1 MDLMLDNKVALVAG
15 SSSGLGL
22 AMAKE
27 LVREGA
33 NVAICGRDPERLQ
46 TAVQSLQDLA
56 ADERQVAGFSADVMQ
71 ESDIKRLVADTAEHF
86 GGIDIVVT
94 NAGGPPTGSFDATAA
109 EDWDTGYHLTLKS
122 AVLLIQE
129 TLPHLR
135 KSDAGSV
142 LTITSIS
149 AKQPI
154 NGLLLSNAYRPAVIG
169 MTKTLA
175 TELGPEGI
183 RVNSILPGWTATER
197 VVHIF
202 EDRAALSG
210 SSVAEEQVK
219 VAGGI
224 PLGRMADPQEFG
236 RVATFLV
243 SPAASYITGTMIQ
256 VDGGDFRGLL

>member
-1 MDLMLDNKVALVAG
+1 MDLMLDHKVALVAG

-22 AMAKE
+22 ATARE

-33 NVAICGRDPERLQ
+33 NVAICGRDAGRLQ
-46 TAVQSLQDLA
+46 QAVQSLRPLA
-56 ADERQVAGFSADVMQ
+56 ARENQIAGFAADVMQ
-71 ESDIKRLVADTAEHF
+71 ETDIKRLVAETADRF
-86 GGIDIVVT
+86 AGIDIVVT
-94 NAGGPPTGSFDATAA
+94 NAGGPPTGSFDTTTAG
-109 EDWDTGYHLTLKS
+109 DWDTGYYLTLKS

-129 TLPHLR
+129 ALPHLR
-135 KSDAGSV
+135 KSADASV

-202 EDRAALSG
+202 EDRAKLSG
-210 SSVAEEQVK
+210 KSIEEEQAK
-219 VAGGI
+219 VTGGI
-224 PLGRMADPQEFG
+224 PLGRMADPHEFG
-236 RVATFLV
+236 RVAAFLV

>member
-1 MDLMLDNKVALVAG
+1 MDLMLDNKVALIAG

-22 AMAKE
+22 AMANE

-33 NVAICGRDPERLQ
+33 RVAICGRDKNRLQ
-46 TAVQSLQDLA
+46 TAVEMLKKIA
-56 ADERQVAGFSADVMQ
+56 VPEEQVAGFVADVTKPN
-71 ESDIKRLVADTAEHF
+71 DIKRLVTETADRF
-86 GGIDIVVT
+86 QGIDIVVT
-94 NAGGPPTGSFDATAA
+94 NAGGPPTGSFDTTSAV
-109 EDWDTGYHLTLKS
+109 DWDTGYKVTLKS

-129 TLPHLR
+129 ALPFLR
-135 KSDAGSV
+135 KSDAASV

-154 NGLLLSNAYRPAVIG
+154 SGLLLSNAYRPAVIG
-169 MTKTLA
+169 LTKTLA

-210 SSVAEEQVK
+210 KSVEDEKAK
-219 VAGGI
+219 VTGAV
-224 PLGRMADPQEFG
+224 PLGRMADPREFG

-243 SPAASYITGTMIQ
+243 SPAASYVTGTMIQ
-256 VDGGDFRGLL
+256 VDGGDFKGLL

>member
-1 MDLMLDNKVALVAG
+1 MDLMLKNKVALVSA

-22 AMAKE
+22 AMARE

-33 NVAICGRDPERLQ
+33 KVAICGRDGARLAKAAEELEQ
-46 TAVQSLQDLA
+46 LA
-56 ADERQVAGFSADVMQ
+56 ADELNVAAFAADLMQASDIRDLVAG
-71 ESDIKRLVADTAEHF
+71 TAVRF

-94 NAGGPPTGSFDATAA
+94 NAGGPPTGSFDTTSI
-109 EDWDTGYHLTLKS
+109 EQWDTGYQLTLKS
-122 AVLLIQE
+122 AIQLIKE
-129 TLPHLR
+129 ALPYLR
-135 KSDAGSV
+135 RSDGGSV

-154 NGLLLSNAYRPAVIG
+154 EGLLLSNAYRPAVIG

-175 TELGPEGI
+175 AELGSEGI

-202 EDRAALSG
+202 EDRAALNG
-210 SSVAEEQVK
+210 TDVEEEKAK
-219 VAGGI
+219 VARGI

-236 RVATFLV
+236 RVAAFLV

-256 VDGGDFRGLL
+256 VDGGDFRGLM

>member
-1 MDLMLDNKVALVAG
+1 MDLMLNGKTALVAA

-27 LVREGA
+27 LVRENA
-33 NVAICGRDPERLQ
+33 KVAICGRDRARLEDAGKVLRKLAENEGQ
-46 TAVQSLQDLA
+46 VALFEVDLTQA
-56 ADERQVAGFSADVMQ
+56 ADIR
-71 ESDIKRLVADTAEHF
+71 RLVAETAEQF
-86 GGIDIVVT
+86 GGIDIVAT
-94 NAGGPPTGSFDATAA
+94 NAGGPPAGTFDSTTD
-109 EDWDTGYHLTLKS
+109 EDWDTGYVLTLKS
-122 AVLLIQE
+122 AVRLIKE
-129 TLPHLR
+129 ALPYLR
-135 KSDAGSV
+135 QSEYGSV

-154 NGLLLSNAYRPAVIG
+154 EGLLLSNAYRPAVIG

-202 EDRAALSG
+202 EDRAERNG
-210 SSVAEEQVK
+210 TSVDEERDK
-219 VAGGI
+219 VAGSI

-236 RVATFLV
+236 RVAAFLV

>member
-1 MDLMLDNKVALVAG
+1 MDLMLDNKVVLVAG

-33 NVAICGRDPERLQ
+33 NVAICGRDDGRLQ
-46 TAVQSLQDLA
+46 QAVQSLVSLA
-56 ADERQVAGFSADVMQ
+56 DREGQVAGFAADVMQ
-71 ESDIKRLVADTAEHF
+71 EADIKRLIAETADRF
-86 GGIDIVVT
+86 GGIDIIVT
-94 NAGGPPTGSFDATAA
+94 NAGGPPTGSFEATTAA
-109 EDWDTGYHLTLKS
+109 DWDAGYLLTLKS

-129 TLPHLR
+129 ALPHLR
-135 KSDAGSV
+135 KSDTGCV

-169 MTKTLA
+169 MTKTLSA
-175 TELGPEGI
+175 ELGPEGI

-202 EDRAALSG
+202 EERAKLSG
-210 SSVAEEQVK
+210 GSVEEEQAK
-219 VAGGI
+219 VTGGI
-224 PLGRMADPQEFG
+224 PLGRMADPREFA